1 VPFVFSQLDRRRI
14 SLAILCCSSR
24 GSTFL
29 VAVSLRLTAYSTK
42 LNYNYGIAE
51 RDEVQ
56 YVDIRCP
63 YNGQMIYPSASL
75 LYTDAQFGDTY
86 ETVKFDFS
94 TGNGDAAAHILA
106 ALKGLPNEVL
116 SDNWN
121 PVSGT
126 LQKVKS
132 VQVQQ
137 LETNNHYRI
146 IVTFNDLLGDVPT
159 LSGKAY
165 FKCKG
170 GAVSV
175 TVGLRFLA
183 QHALRC
189 ALALL
194 VYLS

>member
-1 VPFVFSQLDRRRI
+1 M
-14 SLAILCCSSR
+14 
-24 GSTFL
+24 
-29 VAVSLRLTAYSTK
+29 TAFSTK

-94 TGNGDAAAHILA
+94 AANNNAAAHILA

-132 VQVQQ
+132 VQVQH
-137 LETNNHYRI
+137 LEDNNHYRI

-165 FKCKG
+165 FKCQG
-170 GAVSV
+170 GAVSSSNCIFFFAPA
-175 TVGLRFLA
+175 TS
-183 QHALRC
+183 
-189 ALALL
+189 
-194 VYLS
+194 LSVRT